1 MKGATS
7 YKETSFGIIPRS
19 KLVKLEIEGTKRG
32 FEYISEL
39 VKKRTVILIAPDII
53 CDIHLIS
60 FGWIFPKWAGKYR
73 KIQVTF
79 SNKEAPEY
87 YLVPELMI
95 NLCEDLN
102 ERLKHLP
109 NFKNVNFIVDVV
121 KLLAWFQHRFVFIH
135 PFNDY
140 NGRTARMIMV
150 LILLNLGLPLI
161 ELKAETG
168 KDRKVYIS
176 AMQSADDGDYLP
188 LETLISEA
196 ISEALIKFK
205 KTDGRKWPRKN

>member
-1 MKGATS
+1 MKAATS
-7 YKETSFGIIPRS
+7 YKETAFGIVPRS
-19 KLVKLEIEGTKRG
+19 KLVKLEIEGAKRG
-32 FEYISEL
+32 FEYIGKLFKE
-39 VKKRTVILIAPDII
+39 KTVVQITPTII
-53 CDIHLIS
+53 CRIHMIS
-60 FGWIFPKWAGKYR
+60 FGWIFPEWAGKYR

-79 SNKEAPEY
+79 SNKEAPEFY
-87 YLVPELMI
+87 RVPELMI
-95 NLCEDLN
+95 NLCEDLK

-109 NFKNVNFIVDVV
+109 NSKNVNFIVEAV

-140 NGRTARMIMV
+140 NGRTARLATV

-168 KDRKVYIS
+168 KDRKVYID
-176 AMQSADDGDYLP
+176 AMRSADDGDYLP
-188 LETLISEA
+188 LETLVSEA

-205 KTDGRKWPRKN
+205 KTKWKEAAP